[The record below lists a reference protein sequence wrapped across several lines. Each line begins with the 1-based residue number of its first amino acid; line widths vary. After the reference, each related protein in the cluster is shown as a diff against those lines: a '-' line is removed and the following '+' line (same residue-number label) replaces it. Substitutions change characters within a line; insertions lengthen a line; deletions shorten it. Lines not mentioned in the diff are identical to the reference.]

1 MAHQAGG
8 QRPAPRPAPATPEVQ
23 AYLEDYTAFLEAVPF
38 PSLVVDHR
46 WDVVLTNGAFRTLFR
61 GVGPHPTAMPAD
73 NFLRFVL
80 FHPDA
85 SAVLGEHESSW
96 CLPMLAH
103 FAATLERHGRDPV
116 LQAVRR
122 DIAQDPIMEA
132 AYRQG
137 LPHWIRAVGAEAVE
151 HDGAVRP
158 PAPPRPA
165 LGHHRV
171 PDRGRDPEVARGAG
185 LHPVDAGPARAAP
198 DTPPPRPPPPRGDPS
213 AGGPDPSSVSSE
225 SRWSGSPSTTSVS
238 QVPQVPS
245 VQECSPSTPTPTA
258 RAGGGNAASVRRKD
272 AARPRVSV
280 PVPCAPSPAAAGTP
294 ARTGGTAR
302 RRTRGRA
309 RSAPGP

>member
-158 PAPPRPA
+158 
-165 LGHHRV
+165 LHH
-171 PDRGRDPEVARGAG
+171 
-185 LHPVDAGPARAAP
+185 
-198 DTPPPRPPPPRGDPS
+198 
-213 AGGPDPSSVSSE
+213 PDP
-225 SRWSGSPSTTSVS
+225 RWGST
-238 QVPQVPS
+238 
-245 VQECSPSTPTPTA
+245 ECRIVVETPKSLAELGCTRWTLVLREPRRTPL
-258 RAGGGNAASVRRKD
+258 RP
-272 AARPRVSV
+272 ARPRRAATHLRVV
-280 PVPCAPSPAAAGTP
+280 PTP
-294 ARTGGTAR
+294 PR
-302 RRTRGRA
+302 
-309 RSAPGP
+309 